1 MFVLQKTL
9 NSSSH
14 RQHCPLCSVLL
25 YHLSCTSSKFGL
37 LLCSLCSM
45 CFHLRN
51 RLEWRS
57 SWDKI
62 VVWDISP
69 AGWCII
75 ACCIGHFLSFLF
87 CRIKV
92 SAKKLSLK
100 KLWQV
105 HLQQEA
111 ITTKKQARCISDK
124 IQLVINTATIKPS
137 AVVSSGV
144 VLQQSGGVDSKCQV
158 SIAQS

>member
-1 MFVLQKTL
+1 M
-9 NSSSH
+9 
-14 RQHCPLCSVLL
+14 
-25 YHLSCTSSKFGL
+25 
-37 LLCSLCSM
+37 
-45 CFHLRN
+45 
-51 RLEWRS
+51 
-57 SWDKI
+57 
-62 VVWDISP
+62 
-69 AGWCII
+69 
-75 ACCIGHFLSFLF
+75 SFLF

-124 IQLVINTATIKPS
+124 IQLVINTAAIKPS

-158 SIAQS
+158 SIAQSQATQPKNQARCSEPEAIPAVSRASSNQHGQVDEEQQGHGAMQRQSSLMDHGQDQQQHHAMTIKKRLGVKMIRAIWIPIQQ